1 MTGVLDIFLY
11 FISWYSKFQAAVA
24 NKNGV
29 VKMIKYKNKRFL
41 KKLYCSETLI
51 LGQNQFK

>member
-11 FISWYSKFQAAVA
+11 FISCYCKFQAAVA

-29 VKMIKYKNKRFL
+29 VKMIKYKNKRFFL
-41 KKLYCSETLI
+41 KKAVLFIDTY
-51 LGQNQFK
+51 LGSKSI